1 MLLSSTP
8 LSKRLY
14 AYSHIANEYYKA
26 FNKRPRGI
34 ARNKT
39 IGLAISNLGIKIK
52 LGKGKSPLLS
62 AEIWQ
67 AIKAEMQRARTL
79 VIKKHGTICAIDYF
93 FDNLE
98 SIHARDQELR
108 DNIAKL
114 LKPDNGRQFILTWIF
129 KDPQIVQGIY
139 RRVANDIFY
148 NLTCASAYRALQC
161 ENKTIRLF
169 LKNNLGFTTIN
180 TRRRVATESQ
190 LRALLWLFKYYQRNQ
205 TSKNIKDAD
214 YYKVGIHQLERFLG
228 DMDYHIKRYD
238 LEYKDN
244 HTYRSI
250 WL

>member
-14 AYSHIANEYYKA
+14 AYSHIANEYHKA
-26 FNKRPRGI
+26 FNKRPRGV

-67 AIKAEMQRARTL
+67 AIKAEMQTRTL

-108 DNIAKL
+108 ENIAKL
-114 LKPDNGRQFILTWIF
+114 LKPDNGRQFILARIF
-129 KDPQIVQGIY
+129 KNKNIVQSIY

-148 NLTCASAYRALQC
+148 NLTCQEANRALQC
-161 ENKTIRLF
+161 KNKTIRLF
-169 LKNNLGFTTIN
+169 LKNNLGFTTIHIKCK
-180 TRRRVATESQ
+180 VATESQ
-190 LRALLWLFKYYQRNQ
+190 LHALLWLFKYYQRNQ
-205 TSKNIKDAD
+205 TSKSIKDAD